1 MKTIFKLSA
10 LALAVGLV
18 TSAQAATV
26 TVNANSKVYINFDSI
41 DPSTGEAQISTTQGV
56 SQLMLDKG
64 TVRALLPAAYTGQ
77 QGSSAFN
84 NFSYT
89 NATALTY
96 SPLLGASRQRHT
108 STALISPRNANGD
121 ALDTWNK
128 NWWGTALVGWG
139 VGGGNIRSVGSLSS
153 GTIDSPLGNKLYDQK
168 VQIKDVSKGLLYS
181 RKLPGQEGDVVALPF
196 NQLIVRTS
204 KGNRFVRLR
213 AVAIGDPASTTGRTL
228 RNWASNNVYFKYAV
242 AGPDGNFGDA
252 NQEKDMCISLATDSR
267 RTNPNGFAIQNP
279 AVDSI
284 DNGIYKYKDKT
295 FDYTL
300 IDTDKWYKQQFID
313 FDTIIDTADAALAN
327 GTKPKTVET
336 SGEVDIT
343 PYAPAL
349 ARGYDEVCLAA
360 WNNARPARY
369 YPSLYQRGF
378 TVTGADAPISS
389 RRTDWMDNDNDPN
402 NNSYNGNDEW
412 DIAFSFMAVP
422 ENFGDLVSRNYKAL
436 TQFRVNAGLIG
447 NNAAGTTRTNPG
459 FAAAVLV
466 PGTVG
471 TVNSNQ
477 NIGEASG
484 SYTLVEDLDDALVSS
499 DPSVNGKTAR
509 ELLMAN
515 GKSIT
520 EKATTFKTDAS
531 GNITTNK
538 RVYALEAFN
547 YPTYKFYVKSYNKA
561 TNQYVIEYD
570 YLY

>member
-41 DPSTGEAQISTTQGV
+41 DPSTGEAQISTTQGG

-77 QGSSAFN
+77 QGSSAFS

-89 NATALTY
+89 NATTLTY
-96 SPLLGASRQRHT
+96 SPLLGASRLRVSNPALPLT
-108 STALISPRNANGD
+108 SRNANGD
-121 ALDTWNK
+121 TLETWNK
-128 NWWGTALVGWG
+128 NWWGTAALNWG
-139 VGGGNIRSVGSLSS
+139 IGGDNIRALGGGQA
-153 GTIDSPLGNKLYDQK
+153 DSPFGNKLYDQK
-168 VQIKDVSKGLLYS
+168 VQVKDTYKGLLYD
-181 RKLPGQEGDVVALPF
+181 RKLPNQEGDVVALPF

-204 KGNRFVRLR
+204 KGNKFVRLR

-267 RTNPNGFAIQNP
+267 KTNPNGFAIQNP
-279 AVDSI
+279 TVDSI

-327 GTKPKTVET
+327 GTKPKTVA
-336 SGEVDIT
+336 SNGEVDIT
-343 PYAPAL
+343 PYGPAL
-349 ARGYDEVCLAA
+349 NRGYDEVCLAA
-360 WNNARPARY
+360 WNNARPSNY
-369 YPSLYQRGF
+369 YPSLYQNGF

-389 RRTDWMDNDNDPN
+389 RRTDWMDNDNDPS

-412 DIAFSFMAVP
+412 DVAFSFMAVP
-422 ENFGDLVSRNYKAL
+422 TTWGQIFSRSYEVK
-436 TQFRVNAGLIG
+436 TQFLVNSGLIG
-447 NNAAGTTRTNPG
+447 NNTAGTTRTNPG

-484 SYTLVEDLDDALVSS
+484 SYTLVKDLDDALVSS